1 MGTSGSSGT
10 EGGGRSRPG
19 GGGAREAVDEAVGVT
34 ADGRELPGNVC
45 VAGLG
50 RVPVGLEGPPF
61 LSSFP

>member
-19 GGGAREAVDEAVGVT
+19 GGGGAREAVDEAAGVT
-34 ADGRELPGNVC
+34 ADGGGLPGNVC

-50 RVPVGLEGPPF
+50 RVPAGW
-61 LSSFP
+61 SDHR